1 MSPQQPSPG
10 RRAILSGTATLGAV
24 AAGALLGT
32 PVSQLA
38 FESMPKSAVPAKAMG
53 DKGGGYHVTEHVQDY
68 YRSARI

>member
-1 MSPQQPSPG
+1 MSPQKPSTG
-10 RRAILSGTATLGAV
+10 RRAILSGTATLGVV

-32 PVSQLA
+32 PVPQLVV
-38 FESMPKSAVPAKAMG
+38 ESLPKSVVPANAKS